1 MANEL
6 PTGTVTFLFTD
17 IEGSTTLLKTLG
29 SARYHEVLAQH
40 ERLLRDAVAHA
51 QGREIDTQGDSFF
64 FAFRRAGDAVA
75 AAIAAQ
81 RALAGFAWPD
91 GLAVRVRMG
100 LDTGEPT
107 VGGERYV
114 GLGVHRTARIMAA
127 GHGGQVL
134 LSSTTRD
141 LAEDELPA
149 DVALRDLGEQRLK
162 DLDRPVRLY
171 QVAAPGLLDLFPPL
185 RTLDTERA
193 GRGPSRLPR
202 RVLIPVATLVGAAI
216 AVGVVFATRSGGTGG
231 TVVASNSV
239 GLIDPTANKVVGEI
253 GVGIRPGSLAVGAG
267 SVWVG
272 NEEDKTLSH
281 ILVATRS
288 VKRSIPLDAT
298 PTGVA
303 QADGAVW
310 VAEGPAG
317 ALARVDPQFETVVK
331 TIPGLAGAVRVS
343 GPPSGSVTVGDG
355 KVWVAYG
362 SSTVARI
369 NPTTNAVAAT
379 GFAGRDPVAIAF
391 GAGAVWI
398 ANQGDNSV
406 SKFSVTTD
414 STVAGVSVG
423 QGPSGVAVG
432 GGAVWV
438 SDTDDDAVSRVDP
451 TSRASRTIEVGR
463 GPVGIA
469 YGASAVWVANSKD
482 GTVSR
487 IDPATG
493 KVVKTIKVGGS
504 PVGIAVGGG
513 LVWVTVQG
521 T

>member
-1 MANEL
+1 
-6 PTGTVTFLFTD
+6 
-17 IEGSTTLLKTLG
+17 
-29 SARYHEVLAQH
+29 
-40 ERLLRDAVAHA
+40 
-51 QGREIDTQGDSFF
+51 
-64 FAFRRAGDAVA
+64 
-75 AAIAAQ
+75 
-81 RALAGFAWPD
+81 
-91 GLAVRVRMG
+91 
-100 LDTGEPT
+100 
-107 VGGERYV
+107 
-114 GLGVHRTARIMAA
+114 MAA

-239 GLIDPTANKVVGEI
+239 GLIDPKANKVVGEI

-267 SVWVG
+267 SVWVA

-343 GPPSGSVTVGDG
+343 GSPSGSVTVGDG

-362 SSTVARI
+362 SSTVAGI
-369 NPTTNAVAAT
+369 NPTTNAVAAS
-379 GFAGRDPVAIAF
+379 GFAGRDPVAIAY
-391 GAGAVWI
+391 GEGAVWI

-414 STVAGVSVG
+414 STVYDVSVG

-438 SDTDDDAVSRVDP
+438 SDADDDAVSRVDP
-451 TSRASRTIEVGR
+451 TSRASRTIAVGR

-469 YGASAVWVANSKD
+469 YGEGAVWVANSKD

-487 IDPATG
+487 IDPETG
-493 KVVKTIKVGGS
+493 SVVKTIKVGGR

-513 LVWVTVQG
+513 LVWVTVQ
-521 T
+521 